1 MAYAAEWDL
10 DDDVLDRE
18 EVEAVVQH
26 VAAMAHAAVEVAP
39 TASGLHCTFRF
50 PVSAAA
56 HVVTTLDP
64 EGKLL
69 GEEWYRDLDPPEHGE
84 DSYTVR
90 LELHGPVDGGRI
102 DDLDLDTGAGASRGR
117 GRGAAATPRQEDDDD
132 DEDAAD
138 VASADAAGLWD
149 RGDEADEP
157 DDPDAD
163 DDPEVDDV
171 VGAFDAL
178 DGIDGCVARLRIDS
192 HDNRDAWP
200 VAFAI
205 AAAVVDRLGGD
216 LRDEFD
222 ENLYQQQLHL
232 PRVIGPAVVGAGAG
246 AGASA
251 APASAPVGRAVTSF
265 GGKPDGDHDDDDDEP
280 DDDTLN

>member
-102 DDLDLDTGAGASRGR
+102 DDLDLDAGASRGR
-117 GRGAAATPRQEDDDD
+117 GRGAAAPPRHEADDDD
-132 DEDAAD
+132 DDD
-138 VASADAAGLWD
+138 ASADAAGLWD
-149 RGDEADEP
+149 RGDEADEA
-157 DDPDAD
+157 DESDGD

-232 PRVIGPAVVGAGAG
+232 PRVIGPAVAGAV

-251 APASAPVGRAVTSF
+251 APASAPAGRAVTSF
-265 GGKPDGDHDDDDDEP
+265 GGKLDGDHDDDDDDEP